1 MARPEFLME
10 ILMFCESEAS
20 ANVILSPALQL
31 RKARLISD
39 SRKLSTGDA
48 SRIVTVRSWMS
59 RLTEIF

>member
-20 ANVILSPALQL
+20 ASVILSPALQL

-48 SRIVTVRSWMS
+48 LRMLTVRS
-59 RLTEIF
+59 